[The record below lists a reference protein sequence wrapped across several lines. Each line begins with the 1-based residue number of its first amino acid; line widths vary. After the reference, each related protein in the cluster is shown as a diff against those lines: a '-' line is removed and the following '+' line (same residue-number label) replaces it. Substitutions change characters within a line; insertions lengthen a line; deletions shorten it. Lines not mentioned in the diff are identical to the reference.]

1 MLERADTMSKIAV
14 IFPGMGYTKDR
25 PLLYFAGKIA
35 KSWGYELV
43 FVEYEDVSWDKELL
57 KDHSKMAE
65 ILKKCIDSAEKTL
78 ADIELNASEDILFI
92 SKSIGTVIAAAVA
105 KRHSASVRQICFTP
119 IEQFGDFIEE
129 GNGLVFYGG
138 SDPFANPDVIGQICR
153 KKSLEAYRIDGAN
166 HSLEVNDV
174 KKDIEN
180 LAFVMDKV
188 TDKITDKS
196 IYNFSIQNRDGSI
209 ETLSEYRG
217 QVLLIVNTATGC
229 GFTPQYESLERIY
242 KTYGKDGFTILDF
255 PCNQFG
261 KQAPGTASEIHSFC
275 TSRYDISFPQFAK
288 IEVNGPAE
296 SELYS
301 YLKSKQGFKGLGN
314 TQDDVYLKKKLEKE
328 VPDYES
334 TPDIKWNFTKFLVD
348 RRGNVVARFEPT
360 EDMKSVEDEIVRL
373 LK

>member
-1 MLERADTMSKIAV
+1 MSKIAV

-35 KSWGYELV
+35 KSCGYELV
-43 FVEYEDVSWDKELL
+43 FVEYEDVSWNKELL
-57 KDHSKMAE
+57 RDHAQMTG
-65 ILKKCIDSAEKTL
+65 IFKKCIESSERIL
-78 ADIELNASEDILFI
+78 ADVDFESSEDTVFI

-119 IEQFGDFIEE
+119 IEQFCDFIED
-129 GNGLVFYGG
+129 GNALVFYGG
-138 SDPFANPDVIGQICR
+138 SDPFADPEAIARICR
-153 KKSLEAYRIDGAN
+153 EKSLEAYRVEGAN

-188 TDKITDKS
+188 TDKITDRS

-209 ETLSEYRG
+209 GTLSEYRG

-229 GFTPQYESLERIY
+229 GFTPQYESLERLY

-288 IEVNGPAE
+288 LEVNGPAE
-296 SELYS
+296 SELFS
-301 YLKSKQGFKGLGN
+301 YLKSKQGFKGFGN
-314 TQDDVYLKKKLEKE
+314 SQDALFMKKKLEQE
-328 VPDYES
+328 VPGYEN

-348 RRGNVVARFEPT
+348 RRGNVIARFEPT
-360 EDMKSVEDEIVRL
+360 EDMKSVEDAIVKAL
-373 LK
+373 G